1 MNIKELVNQK
11 NDIEEK
17 IDSLKYQKNKYVRIK
32 EKVNLAL
39 PQLRAAKTSI
49 NSINTYI
56 KQYYSGK
63 KLTKKT
69 NSIESDQSTIN
80 TMISELNNLILP
92 EINRKI
98 NSINSQINYQEERK
112 REIENMLDKGQVPK
126 SYENR

>member
-56 KQYYSGK
+56 KQYYSGSE
-63 KLTKKT
+63 LTKKT